1 MSDAKAVAAM
11 QRQLAD
17 AEVERLRLVGE
28 LEDMRLRAVQAE
40 SMLASV
46 SGVTR
51 LELVAAER
59 ATADEAVRYW
69 TEQAQAGANEAAELR
84 AQVEAARKMA
94 ADIATCSYPECTAA
108 HAILRAMDEAK
119 P

>member
-1 MSDAKAVAAM
+1 MADAKLVAAM

-28 LEDMRLRAVQAE
+28 LEEMRLRAVQAE

-59 ATADEAVRYW
+59 AKRDGLLSALRELLALGQQESIEDGEL
-69 TEQAQAGANEAAELR
+69 EAA
-84 AQVEAARKMA
+84 QKAARDA
-94 ADIATCSYPECTAA
+94 IAKAVTP
-108 HAILRAMDEAK
+108 
-119 P
+119 

>member
-1 MSDAKAVAAM
+1 MSDAKLVAAI

-28 LEDMRLRAVQAE
+28 LEDMRLRAVRAE

-59 ATADEAVRYW
+59 AKRDGLLAALKDARVP
-69 TEQAQAGANEAAELR
+69 AAAEANRQRLDWR
-84 AQVEAARKMA
+84 GDDAVERLARIDAAIA
-94 ADIATCSYPECTAA
+94 AA
-108 HAILRAMDEAK
+108 EAES
-119 P
+119 

>member
-1 MSDAKAVAAM
+1 MNDAKLITAL
-11 QRQLAD
+11 QRQAAE

-28 LEDMRLRAVQAE
+28 LEEMRLRAAQAE

-59 ATADEAVRYW
+59 AKRDGLLAVLRDAREELRLLREKDDCGPYDP
-69 TEQAQAGANEAAELR
+69 TLKGRIDAAIAAAE
-84 AQVEAARKMA
+84 
-94 ADIATCSYPECTAA
+94 AT
-108 HAILRAMDEAK
+108 
-119 P
+119 